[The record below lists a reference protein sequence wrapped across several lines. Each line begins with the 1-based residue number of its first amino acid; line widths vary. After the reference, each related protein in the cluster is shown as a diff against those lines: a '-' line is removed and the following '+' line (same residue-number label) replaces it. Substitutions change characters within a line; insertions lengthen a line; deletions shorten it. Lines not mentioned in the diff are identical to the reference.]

1 MSHHYIEF
9 RNVGYRYPSGQVA
22 LEDVSFRI
30 NHGEHVALVG
40 ANGAGKS
47 TLLHLCCGILLPT
60 TGEIV
65 VGGVR
70 VESQQL
76 REIRR
81 QVGIVFQNPDDQ
93 LIMSSVEEEIAFG
106 PLNMGYPAEEVER
119 LVEQAMQQ
127 TSTTHLRTRPPYN
140 LSGGEKKGVAIAS
153 VLAMEPSV
161 ILMDEPSA
169 FLDPRARRLMME
181 LVESF
186 GHTILLSSHDMGLV
200 ERLCPRTLLLHRG
213 KLMADGVTSEL
224 LGDKELMERCELL

>member
-22 LEDVSFRI
+22 LEGISFRI
-30 NHGEHVALVG
+30 NHGERIALVG

-60 TGEIV
+60 AGEII

-70 VESQQL
+70 VDNRGL
-76 REIRR
+76 RDIRR

-106 PLNMGYPAEEVER
+106 PLNMGYPPEEVER
-119 LVEQAMQQ
+119 LTEQAMVQ

-140 LSGGEKKGVAIAS
+140 LSGGEKKSVAIAS
-153 VLAMEPSV
+153 VLSMEPSV

-169 FLDPRARRLMME
+169 SLDPRARRLMME
-181 LVESF
+181 LVEQF
-186 GHTILLSSHDMGLV
+186 GHTILLSSHDMSLV

-213 KLMADGVTSEL
+213 RLVADGATTEL
-224 LGDKELMERCELL
+224 LGDKELMDRCELI

>member
-9 RNVGYRYPSGQVA
+9 NNVGYRYPSGQVA
-22 LEDVSFRI
+22 LENISFRI
-30 NHGEHVALVG
+30 THGERVALIG

-47 TLLHLCCGILLPT
+47 TLLNLCCGILLPT
-60 TGEIV
+60 TGDIV

-70 VESQQL
+70 VENKQL

-106 PLNMGYPAEEVER
+106 PLNMGYPPDKVEQ
-119 LVEQAMQQ
+119 LVEQVMHQ
-127 TSTTHLRTRPPYN
+127 TSTTRLRNRPPYN
-140 LSGGEKKGVAIAS
+140 LSGGEKKSVAIAS

-169 FLDPRARRLMME
+169 SLDPRARRLMME

-186 GHTILLSSHDMGLV
+186 AHTILLSSHDLGLA
-200 ERLCPRTLLLHRG
+200 ERLCPRTLLLHHG
-213 KLMADGVTSEL
+213 YLVADGATIEL
-224 LGDKELMERCELL
+224 LSDKELMERCELL

>member
-9 RNVGYRYPSGQVA
+9 RKVGYRYPSGQVA
-22 LEDVSFRI
+22 LKEISFRVT
-30 NHGEHVALVG
+30 HGERIALIG

-60 TGEIV
+60 SGELV
-65 VGGVR
+65 VGGLR
-70 VESQQL
+70 VDNKQL

-106 PLNMGYPAEEVER
+106 PLNMGYSREEVKR

-127 TSTTHLRTRPPYN
+127 TSTTHLRHRPPYN
-140 LSGGEKKGVAIAS
+140 LSGGEKKSVAIAS

-169 FLDPRARRLMME
+169 SLDPRARRLMME
-181 LVESF
+181 LVEGF
-186 GHTILLSSHDMGLV
+186 AHTILLSTHDMGLA

-213 KLMADGVTSEL
+213 ELVADGATATL

>member
-9 RNVGYRYPSGQVA
+9 NNVGYRYPSGQVA
-22 LEDVSFRI
+22 LENISFRI
-30 NHGEHVALVG
+30 THGERVALVG

-70 VESQQL
+70 VESRQL

-106 PLNMGYPAEEVER
+106 PLNMGYPAKEVER

-169 FLDPRARRLMME
+169 SLDPRARRLMME

-213 KLMADGVTSEL
+213 KLIADGVTSEL
-224 LGDKELMERCELL
+224 LGDKELMERCELI